1 MQKWASRPDRILDV
15 FWNAMD
21 DATNNIAKLIKATA
35 GQTIMTNES
44 DELAKTLGLGS
55 KKRWPWRLLAVVAIV
70 AVGLAVWV
78 FVPIGT
84 SADRSV
90 YVTETVGRGDIQV
103 SVSATGTIEPTD
115 LVEVS
120 SELSGTITQVH
131 VDYNDTVEV
140 GSHLADLDTSRLEA
154 QLALQNASLASAE
167 AQIAIAEV
175 TLRETRTEYERGLE
189 MQQRGIESEQAFA
202 AQEAAFDRARADLSS
217 ARAARDLA
225 QANVDLVQ
233 IDLSKSC
240 ICSPID
246 GVVLDRAADE
256 GQIVAASLEAPIL
269 FTIAGDLTRME
280 LQIDID
286 ESDIGRV
293 EVGQPVI
300 FTVEA
305 YGDREFPAEMSA
317 LRFAS
322 ENDDGIVTYKG
333 ILSLDN
339 SEMVLLPGMTATADI
354 IVASQT
360 DVLVVSNSALR
371 YTPPQELEESESSG
385 SGLLGLVL
393 PSRPSET
400 GATRLSAE
408 SASVWVLRDG
418 IAVEVPVQ
426 TGETDGYITEIL
438 SGDLT
443 EGDQV
448 IEDRI
453 DAE

>member
-1 MQKWASRPDRILDV
+1 
-15 FWNAMD
+15 
-21 DATNNIAKLIKATA
+21 
-35 GQTIMTNES
+35 MTNES
-44 DELAKTLGLGS
+44 DGLAKTLGLGS

-70 AVGLAVWV
+70 AVGFAVWV

-90 YVTETVGRGDIQV
+90 YVTEIVGRGDIQV

-120 SELSGTITQVH
+120 SELSGTITQVQ
-131 VDYNDTVEV
+131 VDFNDAVEV
-140 GSHLADLDTSRLEA
+140 GTVLAELDTSRLEA
-154 QLALQNASLASAE
+154 ELVVQNASLASAE

-175 TLRETRTEYERGLE
+175 TLRETRAEYERGLE
-189 MQQRGIESEQAFA
+189 MEQRGIETEQVFA

-217 ARAARDLA
+217 ARAARDLQ

-286 ESDIGRV
+286 EFDIGRV
-293 EVGQPVI
+293 EVGQPVV

-305 YGDREFPAEMSA
+305 HGDREFPAEITEV
-317 LRFAS
+317 RFAS
-322 ENDDGIVTYKG
+322 ETVDGIVTYKG

-339 SEMVLLPGMTATADI
+339 SDMALLPGMTAVAEIT
-354 IVASQT
+354 VASRT
-360 DVLVVSNSALR
+360 DALVVPNAALR
-371 YTPPQELEESESSG
+371 YTPPQETTTSESSG
-385 SGLLGLVL
+385 SGLLGMVL
-393 PSRPSET
+393 PSRPSGT
-400 GATRLSAE
+400 GAAQTTE
-408 SASVWVLRDG
+408 DSVWVLRDG
-418 IAVEVPVQ
+418 VAVEVPVE
-426 TGETDGYITEIL
+426 TGETDGYVTEIL
-438 SGDLT
+438 GGELT

>member
-1 MQKWASRPDRILDV
+1 MLLSFGPKGTPQTKC
-15 FWNAMD
+15 
-21 DATNNIAKLIKATA
+21 DAANSHRRAED
-35 GQTIMTNES
+35 MTNES
-44 DELAKTLGLGS
+44 DELAKTLGLGT
-55 KKRWPWRLLAVVAIV
+55 KKRWPWRLLALAAIV
-70 AVGLAVWV
+70 AVGLAVWM

-84 SADRSV
+84 SANRSV
-90 YVTETVGRGDIQV
+90 YVTEPVGRGDIEV
-103 SVSATGTIEPTD
+103 SVTATGTIEPTD
-115 LVEVS
+115 VVEVS

-131 VDYNDTVEV
+131 VDFNEAVEV
-140 GSHLADLDTSRLEA
+140 GTVLAGLDTSRLEA
-154 QLALQNASLASAE
+154 ELAVQTASLASSE
-167 AQIAIAEV
+167 AQISIAEA
-175 TLRETRTEYERGLE
+175 TLKEARAEYERGLE
-189 MQQRGIESEQAFA
+189 LEQRGIESDQAFV
-202 AQEAAFDRARADLSS
+202 AQEAAYERAQAELLS
-217 ARAARDLA
+217 AMAARDLA
-225 QANVDLVQ
+225 QASVDLVE
-233 IDLSKSC
+233 IDLSKAC

-246 GVVLDRAADE
+246 GVVLNRDADE

-293 EVGQPVI
+293 EVGQPVL

-317 LRFAS
+317 LRYAS
-322 ENDDGIVTYKG
+322 EEVDGIVTYKG

-354 IVASQT
+354 IVASRA
-360 DVLVVSNSALR
+360 DVLVVSKAALR
-371 YTPPQELEESESSG
+371 YTPPQEAEQSESTG
-385 SGLLGLVL
+385 SGLLGMVL
-393 PSRPSET
+393 PSRPSGT
-400 GATRLSAE
+400 GTAQTSDD
-408 SASVWVLRDG
+408 SVWVLRDG

-443 EGDQV
+443 EVDQL

-453 DAE
+453 NAE